1 MNPID
6 LVFNSISSLTG
17 GLITDLTTA
26 VIGLLTISFLAFGA
40 DLLIGVLAG
49 RYSESKRTNC
59 VHSTFKALQKARE
72 SGSQVER
79 DMAMSRYR
87 SALRRYGQ
95 GKGDC

>member
-6 LVFNSISSLTG
+6 LVFSSITNLTG
-17 GLITDLTTA
+17 GLVTDLTSA

-40 DLLIGVLAG
+40 DLIIGVLAG
-49 RYSESKRTNC
+49 RRIDKCRSDR
-59 VHSTFKALQKARE
+59 VHSAFSDREKAKK

-79 DMAMSRYR
+79 DMAESRYR
-87 SALRRYGQ
+87 NALRRYGK

>member
-1 MNPID
+1 MTPVD
-6 LVFNSISSLTG
+6 LIFSAISNLTG

-26 VIGLLTISFLAFGA
+26 VIGLLTISFIAFGA
-40 DLLIGVLAG
+40 DLIFGVLAG
-49 RYSESKRTNC
+49 RYTEKKSSDC
-59 VHSTFKALQKARE
+59 VHSTFKALQKARQ

-79 DMAMSRYR
+79 DMAQSRYR